1 MRWQSLNSGMI
12 TQAEI
17 DWLLSQQDCL
27 TRAEQAAVP
36 LHRRELN
43 EWSEPPEAR
52 QLNCAA
58 IRQA

>member
-36 LHRRELN
+36 LHRRKLN
-43 EWSEPPEAR
+43 E
-52 QLNCAA
+52 
-58 IRQA
+58 